1 MKKEEVFCLFEKLI
15 LYSPIIILI
24 LSYILKFFWLR
35 FSIFVDELI
44 SGDKIKYFSHILFW
58 SIISYIYW
66 VCHQYE
72 ILIFQTSDNNLDL
85 VSLVSLVLTIW
96 ASYGVYI
103 GFLQFMAGYDNKEKG
118 TYLGYHKMDFL
129 TKSNVWYHLTN
140 CWEFFG
146 SLLLSIVIPI
156 IVKFN
161 TSVDIRYQYLWQ
173 AIVGFL
179 LILFIFLLKFS
190 LKVVKITIFINKN
203 TDGGLKEVIKSDIEN
218 RYNKYFNKLIKQK
231 FSYGARESYF
241 RQVKM
246 DLSNIDNNTDK
257 IIFLNVVY
265 FANSSSKIIDKIE
278 GYKEWDIVNYKSFIK
293 EKYDLIS
300 HNNCEDDKLISFA
313 ISLFKLDVQIFD
325 KLIKKDIRWIEID
338 NSFESIGITRE
349 KEVLGVEYNPKVR
362 RLGINW
368 YEYSKINN
376 IHFCIFEI
384 LAEMAKNKLAISQL
398 VNLIQERFSQNF
410 SRGSYW
416 ETNNTDKLFVFEK
429 SISDSSLLISKEDFK
444 RIEKID
450 VFYSSTYPEIESNS
464 DTSNIYFLLHSNIIK
479 IDFHFKNGG
488 QYYVKRNEIRDYY
501 NEYEEK
507 VWNILFDKYSYSD
520 DLSDVFLPN
529 LREPEIIL
537 DSFGDRDEIVIRD
550 YDNKLGYSRICFK
563 YLTDNYDY
571 VDSSTSNFTNLLEI
585 VKTMSVNY
593 RGAFA
598 LYQLLYPEN
607 RNWDSSVEN
616 YLEILSEVLSSR
628 REERGKIYND
638 IVSIITEIEYGKG
651 LDEKVLGKVFE
662 TKDIEL
668 IDDEFLKDFKG
679 IPNLKLIVVQS
690 ILSTH
695 TYGFRSIEL
704 QDRWEKQD
712 LVEQYIRGLSITPN
726 LFPSYTDDNKTL
738 NSSMSEFLL
747 KNMELL
753 TSYDFGKLPLSSLL
767 LFEKLLHRK
776 WWGDN
781 KHDEQEFMVNLI
793 KEKVEYR
800 LSGYRYNLDRSLL
813 KFFTLKLIEGQ
824 GNQYL
829 RIVNEKDFKKEF
841 KFSLLNHLKRNQLT
855 LDMYLD
861 GITDE
866 LKKYDCIMIGIYE
879 RELIK
884 REVEKIIFSNYFSLE

>member
-638 IVSIITEIEYGKG
+638 VVSIITEIEYGKG

>member
-1 MKKEEVFCLFEKLI
+1 
-15 LYSPIIILI
+15 
-24 LSYILKFFWLR
+24 
-35 FSIFVDELI
+35 
-44 SGDKIKYFSHILFW
+44 
-58 SIISYIYW
+58 
-66 VCHQYE
+66 
-72 ILIFQTSDNNLDL
+72 
-85 VSLVSLVLTIW
+85 
-96 ASYGVYI
+96 
-103 GFLQFMAGYDNKEKG
+103 MAGYDNKEKG

-338 NSFESIGITRE
+338 NSFESLGITRK

-507 VWNILFDKYSYSD
+507 VWNILFDKYSDSD

-563 YLTDNYDY
+563 YLTYNYDY

-800 LSGYRYNLDRSLL
+800 LSGYRYSLDRSLL
-813 KFFTLKLIEGQ
+813 KFFTLKLTEGQ

-861 GITDE
+861 GIADE
-866 LKKYDCIMIGIYE
+866 LKKYDSVMIGIYE
-879 RELIK
+879 KELIK
-884 REVEKIIFSNYFSLE
+884 REVEKIIFENYLSLE

>member
-1 MKKEEVFCLFEKLI
+1 MFEKLI
-15 LYSPIIILI
+15 LYSPIIILV

-103 GFLQFMAGYDNKEKG
+103 GFLQFMAGYDNKENG

-161 TSVDIRYQYLWQ
+161 TSVDIRYQYIWQ

-203 TDGGLKEVIKSDIEN
+203 TDGGLKEVIKSDIKN

-313 ISLFKLDVQIFD
+313 ISLFKIDVQIFD

-338 NSFESIGITRE
+338 NSFESLGITRK

-362 RLGINW
+362 RRRLGINW
-368 YEYSKINN
+368 YEYSRINN
-376 IHFCIFEI
+376 IHFCMFEI

-398 VNLIQERFSQNF
+398 VNLIQERFSQNV
-410 SRGSYW
+410 SRGGYW

-464 DTSNIYFLLHSNIIK
+464 DTSNIYFSLHSNIIK

-501 NEYEEK
+501 NEYEEN
-507 VWNILFDKYSYSD
+507 VWNILFDKYENLD
-520 DLSDVFLPN
+520 NLSDVFLPN
-529 LREPEIIL
+529 LKEPEIIL
-537 DSFGDRDEIVIRD
+537 DSFGGRDEIVIRD

-563 YLTDNYDY
+563 YLTDNFDY

-607 RNWDSSVEN
+607 QNWDSSVEN
-616 YLEILSEVLSSR
+616 YIEILSEVLSSR

-638 IVSIITEIEYGKG
+638 MVSIITEIEYGKSLG
-651 LDEKVLGKVFE
+651 EKVLGKVFE
-662 TKDIEL
+662 TKDIEF

-679 IPNLKLIVVQS
+679 IPKLKLIVVQS
-690 ILSTH
+690 ILSNH

-704 QDRWEKQD
+704 QDRWKKKD

-726 LFPSYTDDNKTL
+726 LFPIYNDNKTL
-738 NSSMSEFLL
+738 NLFMSEFLL

-753 TSYDFGKLPLSSLL
+753 TSYDFGKLPLSSIL
-767 LFEKLLHRK
+767 LFEQLLHWK
-776 WWGDN
+776 WREDN
-781 KHDEQEFMVNLI
+781 KHDEQEFMVKLI
-793 KEKVEYR
+793 KEKVEHR
-800 LSGYRYNLDRSLL
+800 FNLDRSLL
-813 KFFTLKLIEGQ
+813 KFFTLKLTEGQ
-824 GNQYL
+824 GKHYL
-829 RIVNEKDFKKEF
+829 KIVNEKEFKKGF
-841 KFSLLNHLKRNQLT
+841 KFALLNHLKRNQLT

-861 GITDE
+861 GIADE
-866 LKKYDCIMIGIYE
+866 LKKYDSVMIGIYE
-879 RELIK
+879 KELIK
-884 REVEKIIFSNYFSLE
+884 REVEKIIFENYLSLE

>member
-1 MKKEEVFCLFEKLI
+1 MFEKLI

-638 IVSIITEIEYGKG
+638 VVSIITEIEYGKG

>member
-1 MKKEEVFCLFEKLI
+1 MKKEEVFCLYEKLI

-338 NSFESIGITRE
+338 NSFESLGITRK

-507 VWNILFDKYSYSD
+507 VWNILFDKYSDSD

-563 YLTDNYDY
+563 YLTYNYDY

-800 LSGYRYNLDRSLL
+800 LSGYRYSLDRSLL
-813 KFFTLKLIEGQ
+813 KFFTLKLTEGQ

-861 GITDE
+861 GIADE
-866 LKKYDCIMIGIYE
+866 L
-879 RELIK
+879 
-884 REVEKIIFSNYFSLE
+884 

>member
-1 MKKEEVFCLFEKLI
+1 MFCLYEKLI

-338 NSFESIGITRE
+338 NSFESLGITRK

-507 VWNILFDKYSYSD
+507 VWNILFDKYSDSD

-563 YLTDNYDY
+563 YLTYNYDY

-638 IVSIITEIEYGKG
+638 IVSIITEIKYGKG

-753 TSYDFGKLPLSSLL
+753 TSYDFGKLSLSSLL

-800 LSGYRYNLDRSLL
+800 LSGYRYSLDRSLL
-813 KFFTLKLIEGQ
+813 KFFTLKLTEGQ

-861 GITDE
+861 GIADE
-866 LKKYDCIMIGIYE
+866 LKKYDSVMIGIYE
-879 RELIK
+879 KELIK
-884 REVEKIIFSNYFSLE
+884 REVEKIIFENYLSLE

>member
-1 MKKEEVFCLFEKLI
+1 MFCLFEKLI

-161 TSVDIRYQYLWQ
+161 TSIDIRYQYLWQ

-265 FANSSSKIIDKIE
+265 FTNSSSKIIDKVE

-338 NSFESIGITRE
+338 NSFESLGITRK
-349 KEVLGVEYNPKVR
+349 KEVLGVEYNSKVR

-507 VWNILFDKYSYSD
+507 VWNILFDKYSDSD

-753 TSYDFGKLPLSSLL
+753 TSYDFGQLPLSSLL

-800 LSGYRYNLDRSLL
+800 LSGYRYSLERSLL
-813 KFFTLKLIEGQ
+813 KFFTLKLTEGQ

-829 RIVNEKDFKKEF
+829 RVVNEKDFKKEF

>member
-1 MKKEEVFCLFEKLI
+1 MFCLFEKLI
-15 LYSPIIILI
+15 LYSPITILV

-85 VSLVSLVLTIW
+85 ASLVSLVLTIW

-103 GFLQFMAGYDNKEKG
+103 GFLQFMAGYDNKENG

-129 TKSNVWYHLTN
+129 TKSNIWYHLTN

-161 TSVDIRYQYLWQ
+161 TSVDIRYQYIWQ

-265 FANSSSKIIDKIE
+265 FAASSSTIIENIK

-293 EKYDLIS
+293 DKYDLIS
-300 HNNCEDDKLISFA
+300 HINCEDDTLNSFV

-325 KLIKKDIRWIEID
+325 KLNTKNISWIESD
-338 NSFESIGITRE
+338 YNFESIGIYN
-349 KEVLGVEYNPKVR
+349 KKSILGVELNKKIR
-362 RLGINW
+362 RPSINSF
-368 YEYSKINN
+368 EYSDINN
-376 IHFCIFEI
+376 IHIYMFKKI
-384 LAEMAKNKLAISQL
+384 AERAKNKQAISQL
-398 VNLIQERFSQNF
+398 VNLIQERFSQNV

-429 SISDSSLLISKEDFK
+429 SISDSSLRISKEDFG
-444 RIEKID
+444 RIEKMD

-464 DTSNIYFLLHSNIIK
+464 DANSVYFSLHSNIIK
-479 IDFHFKNGG
+479 IDFHFKNDG

-507 VWNILFDKYSYSD
+507 IWNILFDKYSDSD

-537 DSFGDRDEIVIRD
+537 ESFGGRDEIVIRD
-550 YDNKLGYSRICFK
+550 YDNKLGYSRLCFK
-563 YLTDNYDY
+563 YLTDNYEY

-616 YLEILSEVLSSR
+616 YVEILSEVLSSR

-638 IVSIITEIEYGKG
+638 MVSIITEIEYGKSLG
-651 LDEKVLGKVFE
+651 VKVLGKVFE

-679 IPNLKLIVVQS
+679 IPKLKLIVVQS

-726 LFPSYTDDNKTL
+726 LFPSYTDDYKTL

-747 KNMELL
+747 KNMEVL
-753 TSYDFGKLPLSSLL
+753 TSYDFAKLPLSSVL
-767 LFEKLLHRK
+767 LFEKLLHWK
-776 WWGDN
+776 WWR
-781 KHDEQEFMVNLI
+781 DEKRDEKEFMVNLI
-793 KEKVEYR
+793 KEKASCNKY
-800 LSGYRYNLDRSLL
+800 SLDGSLL
-813 KFFTLKLIEGQ
+813 KFFTLKLTEGQ
-824 GNQYL
+824 GDQYL
-829 RIVNEKDFKKEF
+829 SVVNDKDFKKEF
-841 KFSLLNHLKRNQLT
+841 KFALLNHLKRSQLT
-855 LDMYLD
+855 LNTYLD
-861 GITDE
+861 GIADE
-866 LKKYDCIMIGIYE
+866 LKKYDSVMIGIYE
-879 RELIK
+879 KELIK
-884 REVEKIIFSNYFSLE
+884 REVEKIIFENYLSLE

>member
-1 MKKEEVFCLFEKLI
+1 MFEKLI

-450 VFYSSTYPEIESNS
+450 VFYSSTYPEIEFNY

-813 KFFTLKLIEGQ
+813 KFFTLKLTEGQ

>member
-1 MKKEEVFCLFEKLI
+1 A
-15 LYSPIIILI
+15 
-24 LSYILKFFWLR
+24 
-35 FSIFVDELI
+35 
-44 SGDKIKYFSHILFW
+44 
-58 SIISYIYW
+58 
-66 VCHQYE
+66 
-72 ILIFQTSDNNLDL
+72 T
-85 VSLVSLVLTIW
+85 
-96 ASYGVYI
+96 
-103 GFLQFMAGYDNKEKG
+103 
-118 TYLGYHKMDFL
+118 
-129 TKSNVWYHLTN
+129 
-140 CWEFFG
+140 
-146 SLLLSIVIPI
+146 
-156 IVKFN
+156 
-161 TSVDIRYQYLWQ
+161 
-173 AIVGFL
+173 
-179 LILFIFLLKFS
+179 
-190 LKVVKITIFINKN
+190 
-203 TDGGLKEVIKSDIEN
+203 
-218 RYNKYFNKLIKQK
+218 
-231 FSYGARESYF
+231 
-241 RQVKM
+241 
-246 DLSNIDNNTDK
+246 
-257 IIFLNVVY
+257 
-265 FANSSSKIIDKIE
+265 SSSKIIDKIE

-325 KLIKKDIRWIEID
+325 KLIKKDIHWIEID
-338 NSFESIGITRE
+338 NSFESLGITRK
-349 KEVLGVEYNPKVR
+349 KEALGVDYNPKVR
-362 RLGINW
+362 RFGIDW

-376 IHFCIFEI
+376 IHFCMFEI

-398 VNLIQERFSQNF
+398 VNLIQEKFSQND

-416 ETNNTDKLFVFEK
+416 ETNNTDKLFIFEK

-450 VFYSSTYPEIESNS
+450 VFYSSSYPEIESNS
-464 DTSNIYFLLHSNIIK
+464 DVSNIYFLLHSNIIK

-507 VWNILFDKYSYSD
+507 VWNILFDKYSDSD

-628 REERGKIYND
+628 REERGKIYYD
-638 IVSIITEIEYGKG
+638 IVSIITEIEYGKS

-668 IDDEFLKDFKG
+668 IDDKFLKDFKG
-679 IPNLKLIVVQS
+679 IPKLKLIVVQS

-695 TYGFRSIEL
+695 TNGFRSIEL

-712 LVEQYIRGLSITPN
+712 LVEQYIRGLSKTPN
-726 LFPSYTDDNKTL
+726 LFSSYTGDNKTL
-738 NSSMSEFLL
+738 NSTMCEFLL
-747 KNMELL
+747 NNIELL
-753 TSYDFGKLPLSSLL
+753 TPYDFGNLPLSSIL

-776 WWGDN
+776 WSMD
-781 KHDEQEFMVNLI
+781 KRYDEKVFFVNII
-793 KEKVEYR
+793 KEKDEYR
-800 LSGYRYNLDRSLL
+800 LSRYRYSLDGSLL
-813 KFFTLKLIEGQ
+813 KFFTLKLTESQ

-829 RIVNEKDFKKEF
+829 RIVNDKNFKKEF
-841 KFSLLNHLKRNQLT
+841 KFALLNHLKRNQLT

-861 GITDE
+861 GIANE
-866 LKKYDCIMIGIYE
+866 LKKYDSVMIGIYE
-879 RELIK
+879 KELIK
-884 REVEKIIFSNYFSLE
+884 REVEKIIFENYLSLE

>member
-1 MKKEEVFCLFEKLI
+1 MYEKLI

-338 NSFESIGITRE
+338 NSFESLGITRK

-507 VWNILFDKYSYSD
+507 VWNILFDKYSDSD

-563 YLTDNYDY
+563 YLTYNYDY

-800 LSGYRYNLDRSLL
+800 LSGYRYSLDRSLL
-813 KFFTLKLIEGQ
+813 KFFTLKLTEGQ

-861 GITDE
+861 GIADE
-866 LKKYDCIMIGIYE
+866 L
-879 RELIK
+879 
-884 REVEKIIFSNYFSLE
+884 

>member
-1 MKKEEVFCLFEKLI
+1 MFCLFEKLI

-66 VCHQYE
+66 VCNQYE

-161 TSVDIRYQYLWQ
+161 TSIDIRYQYLWQ

-203 TDGGLKEVIKSDIEN
+203 TDGGLKAVIKSDIEN

-265 FANSSSKIIDKIE
+265 FTNSSSKIIDKVE

-338 NSFESIGITRE
+338 NSFESLGITRK
-349 KEVLGVEYNPKVR
+349 KEVLGVEYNSKVR

-507 VWNILFDKYSYSD
+507 VWNILFDKYSDSD

-753 TSYDFGKLPLSSLL
+753 TSYDFGQLPLSSLL

-800 LSGYRYNLDRSLL
+800 LSGYRYSLERSLL
-813 KFFTLKLIEGQ
+813 KFFTLKLTEGQ

-829 RIVNEKDFKKEF
+829 RVVNEKDFKKEF

>member
-246 DLSNIDNNTDK
+246 DLSNIDDNTDK

-416 ETNNTDKLFVFEK
+416 ETNNTDKLIVFEK

-450 VFYSSTYPEIESNS
+450 VFYSSTYPEIEFNY

-813 KFFTLKLIEGQ
+813 KFFTLKLTEGQ

>member
-1 MKKEEVFCLFEKLI
+1 MFCLYEKLI

-338 NSFESIGITRE
+338 NSFESLGITRK

-507 VWNILFDKYSYSD
+507 VWNILFDKYSDSD

-563 YLTDNYDY
+563 YLTYNYDY

-800 LSGYRYNLDRSLL
+800 LSGYRYSLDRSLL
-813 KFFTLKLIEGQ
+813 KFFTLKLTEGQ

-861 GITDE
+861 GIADE
-866 LKKYDCIMIGIYE
+866 LKKYDSVMIGIYE
-879 RELIK
+879 KELIK
-884 REVEKIIFSNYFSLE
+884 REVEKIIFENYLSLE

>member
-1 MKKEEVFCLFEKLI
+1 MYEKLI

-338 NSFESIGITRE
+338 NSFESLGITRK

-507 VWNILFDKYSYSD
+507 VWNILFDKYSDSD

-563 YLTDNYDY
+563 YLTYNYDY

-800 LSGYRYNLDRSLL
+800 LSGYRYSLDRSLL
-813 KFFTLKLIEGQ
+813 KFFTLKLTEGQ

-861 GITDE
+861 GIADE
-866 LKKYDCIMIGIYE
+866 LKKYDSVMIGIYE
-879 RELIK
+879 KELIK
-884 REVEKIIFSNYFSLE
+884 REVEKIIFENYLSLE

>member
-1 MKKEEVFCLFEKLI
+1 MFEKLI
-15 LYSPIIILI
+15 LYSPIIILV

-103 GFLQFMAGYDNKEKG
+103 GFLQFMAGYDNKENG

-161 TSVDIRYQYLWQ
+161 TSVDIRYQYIWQ

-203 TDGGLKEVIKSDIEN
+203 TDGGLKEVIKSDIKN

-313 ISLFKLDVQIFD
+313 ISLFKIDVQIFD

-338 NSFESIGITRE
+338 NSFESLGITRK

-362 RLGINW
+362 RRRLGINW
-368 YEYSKINN
+368 YEYSRINN
-376 IHFCIFEI
+376 IHFCMFEI

-398 VNLIQERFSQNF
+398 VNLIQERFSQNV
-410 SRGSYW
+410 SRGGYW

-464 DTSNIYFLLHSNIIK
+464 DTSNIYFSLHSNIIK

-501 NEYEEK
+501 NEYEEN
-507 VWNILFDKYSYSD
+507 VWNILFDKYENLD
-520 DLSDVFLPN
+520 NLSDVFLPN
-529 LREPEIIL
+529 LKEPEIIL
-537 DSFGDRDEIVIRD
+537 DSFGGRDEIVIRD

-563 YLTDNYDY
+563 YLTDNFDY

-607 RNWDSSVEN
+607 QNWDSSVEN
-616 YLEILSEVLSSR
+616 YIEILSEVLSSR

-638 IVSIITEIEYGKG
+638 MVSIITEIEYGKSLG
-651 LDEKVLGKVFE
+651 EKVLGKVFE
-662 TKDIEL
+662 TKDIEF

-679 IPNLKLIVVQS
+679 IPKLKLIVVQS
-690 ILSTH
+690 ILSNH

-704 QDRWEKQD
+704 QDRWEKKD

-726 LFPSYTDDNKTL
+726 LFPIYNDKTL
-738 NSSMSEFLL
+738 NLSMSEFLL

-753 TSYDFGKLPLSSLL
+753 TSYDFGKLPLSSIL
-767 LFEKLLHRK
+767 LFEQLLHWK
-776 WWGDN
+776 WWEDN
-781 KHDEQEFMVNLI
+781 KHDEQEFMVKLI
-793 KEKVEYR
+793 KEKVEHR
-800 LSGYRYNLDRSLL
+800 FNLDRSLL
-813 KFFTLKLIEGQ
+813 KFFTLKLTEGQ
-824 GNQYL
+824 GKHYL
-829 RIVNEKDFKKEF
+829 KIVNEKEFKKGF
-841 KFSLLNHLKRNQLT
+841 KFALLNHLKRNQLT

-861 GITDE
+861 GIADE
-866 LKKYDCIMIGIYE
+866 LKKYDSVMIGIYE
-879 RELIK
+879 KELIK
-884 REVEKIIFSNYFSLE
+884 REVEKIIFENYLSLE

>member
-1 MKKEEVFCLFEKLI
+1 MFCLFEKLI

-161 TSVDIRYQYLWQ
+161 TSIDIRYQYLWQ

-203 TDGGLKEVIKSDIEN
+203 TDGGLKAVIKSDIEN

-265 FANSSSKIIDKIE
+265 FTNSSSKIIDKVE

-338 NSFESIGITRE
+338 NSFESLGITRK
-349 KEVLGVEYNPKVR
+349 KEVLGVEYNSKVR

-507 VWNILFDKYSYSD
+507 VWNILFDKYSDSD

-753 TSYDFGKLPLSSLL
+753 TSYDFGQLPLSSLL

-800 LSGYRYNLDRSLL
+800 LSGYRYSLERSLL
-813 KFFTLKLIEGQ
+813 KFFTLKLTEGQ

-829 RIVNEKDFKKEF
+829 RVVNEKDFKKEF

-884 REVEKIIFSNYFSLE
+884 RELEKIIFSNYFSLE

>member
-265 FANSSSKIIDKIE
+265 FTNSSSKIIDKVE

-338 NSFESIGITRE
+338 NSFESLGITRK
-349 KEVLGVEYNPKVR
+349 KEVLGVEYNSKVR

-507 VWNILFDKYSYSD
+507 VWNILFDKYSDSD

-800 LSGYRYNLDRSLL
+800 LSGYRYSLDRSLL
-813 KFFTLKLIEGQ
+813 KFFTLKLTEGQ

>member
-1 MKKEEVFCLFEKLI
+1 MYEKLI

-72 ILIFQTSDNNLDL
+72 ILIFQTSDTNLDL

-338 NSFESIGITRE
+338 NSFESLGITRK

-507 VWNILFDKYSYSD
+507 VWNILFDKYSDSD

-800 LSGYRYNLDRSLL
+800 LSGYRYSLDRSLL
-813 KFFTLKLIEGQ
+813 KFFTLKLTEGQ

-861 GITDE
+861 GIADE
-866 LKKYDCIMIGIYE
+866 LKKYDSVMIGIYE
-879 RELIK
+879 KELIK
-884 REVEKIIFSNYFSLE
+884 REVEKIIFENYLSLE

>member
-1 MKKEEVFCLFEKLI
+1 M
-15 LYSPIIILI
+15 
-24 LSYILKFFWLR
+24 SYILKFFWLR

-103 GFLQFMAGYDNKEKG
+103 GFLQFMAGYDNKENG

-161 TSVDIRYQYLWQ
+161 TSVDIRYQYIWQ

-203 TDGGLKEVIKSDIEN
+203 TDGGLKEVIKSDIKN

-313 ISLFKLDVQIFD
+313 ISLFKIDVQIFD

-338 NSFESIGITRE
+338 NSFESLGITRK

-362 RLGINW
+362 RRRLGINW
-368 YEYSKINN
+368 YEYSRINN
-376 IHFCIFEI
+376 IHFCMFEI

-398 VNLIQERFSQNF
+398 VNLIQERFSQNV
-410 SRGSYW
+410 SRGGYW

-464 DTSNIYFLLHSNIIK
+464 DTSNIYFSLHSNIIK

-501 NEYEEK
+501 NEYEEN
-507 VWNILFDKYSYSD
+507 VWNILFDKYENLD
-520 DLSDVFLPN
+520 NLSDVFLPN
-529 LREPEIIL
+529 LKEPEIIL
-537 DSFGDRDEIVIRD
+537 DSFGGRDEIVIRD

-563 YLTDNYDY
+563 YLTDNFDY

-607 RNWDSSVEN
+607 QNWDSSVEN
-616 YLEILSEVLSSR
+616 YIEILSEVLSSR

-638 IVSIITEIEYGKG
+638 MVSIITEIEYGKSLG
-651 LDEKVLGKVFE
+651 EKVLGKVFE
-662 TKDIEL
+662 TKDIEF

-679 IPNLKLIVVQS
+679 IPKLKLIVVQS
-690 ILSTH
+690 ILSNH

-704 QDRWEKQD
+704 QDRWEKKD

-726 LFPSYTDDNKTL
+726 LFPIYNDNKTL
-738 NSSMSEFLL
+738 NLFMSEFLL

-753 TSYDFGKLPLSSLL
+753 TSYDFGKLPLSSIL
-767 LFEKLLHRK
+767 LFEQLLHWK
-776 WWGDN
+776 WREDN
-781 KHDEQEFMVNLI
+781 KHDEQEFMVKLI
-793 KEKVEYR
+793 KEKVEHR
-800 LSGYRYNLDRSLL
+800 FNLDRSLL
-813 KFFTLKLIEGQ
+813 KFFTLKLTEGQ
-824 GNQYL
+824 GKHYL
-829 RIVNEKDFKKEF
+829 KIVNEKEFKKGF
-841 KFSLLNHLKRNQLT
+841 KFALLNHLKRNQLT

-861 GITDE
+861 GIADE
-866 LKKYDCIMIGIYE
+866 LKKYDSVMIGIYE
-879 RELIK
+879 KELIK
-884 REVEKIIFSNYFSLE
+884 REVEKIIFENYLSLE

>member
-1 MKKEEVFCLFEKLI
+1 MFEKLI
-15 LYSPIIILI
+15 LYSPIIILV

-72 ILIFQTSDNNLDL
+72 ILIFQTSYNNLDL

-103 GFLQFMAGYDNKEKG
+103 GFLQFMAGYDNKENG

-161 TSVDIRYQYLWQ
+161 TSVDIRYQYIWQ

-203 TDGGLKEVIKSDIEN
+203 TDGGLKEVIKSDIKN

-313 ISLFKLDVQIFD
+313 ISLFKIDVQIFD

-338 NSFESIGITRE
+338 NSFESLGITRK

-362 RLGINW
+362 RRRLGINW
-368 YEYSKINN
+368 YEYSRINN
-376 IHFCIFEI
+376 IHFCMFEI

-398 VNLIQERFSQNF
+398 VNLIQERFSQNV
-410 SRGSYW
+410 SRGGYW

-464 DTSNIYFLLHSNIIK
+464 DTSNIYFSLHSNIIK

-501 NEYEEK
+501 NEYEEN
-507 VWNILFDKYSYSD
+507 VWNILFDKYENLD
-520 DLSDVFLPN
+520 NLSDVFLPN
-529 LREPEIIL
+529 LKEPEIIL
-537 DSFGDRDEIVIRD
+537 DSFGGRDEIVIRD

-563 YLTDNYDY
+563 YLTDNFDY

-607 RNWDSSVEN
+607 QNWDSSVEN
-616 YLEILSEVLSSR
+616 YIEILSEVLSSR

-638 IVSIITEIEYGKG
+638 MVSIITEIEYGKSLG
-651 LDEKVLGKVFE
+651 EKVLGKVFE
-662 TKDIEL
+662 TKDIEF

-679 IPNLKLIVVQS
+679 IPKLKLIVVQS
-690 ILSTH
+690 ILSNH
-695 TYGFRSIEL
+695 TYGFISIEL
-704 QDRWEKQD
+704 QDRWKKKD

-726 LFPSYTDDNKTL
+726 LFPIYTNDNKTL
-738 NSSMSEFLL
+738 NLSMSEFLL

-753 TSYDFGKLPLSSLL
+753 TSYDFGKLPLSSIL
-767 LFEKLLHRK
+767 LFEQLLHWK
-776 WWGDN
+776 WWEDN
-781 KHDEQEFMVNLI
+781 KHDEQEFMVKLI
-793 KEKVEYR
+793 KEKVEHR
-800 LSGYRYNLDRSLL
+800 FNLDRSLL
-813 KFFTLKLIEGQ
+813 KFFTLKLTEGQ
-824 GNQYL
+824 GKHYL
-829 RIVNEKDFKKEF
+829 KIVNEKEFKKGF
-841 KFSLLNHLKRNQLT
+841 KFALLNHLKRNQLT

-861 GITDE
+861 GIADE
-866 LKKYDCIMIGIYE
+866 LKKYDSVMIGIYE
-879 RELIK
+879 KELIK
-884 REVEKIIFSNYFSLE
+884 REVEKIIFENYLSLE

>member
-1 MKKEEVFCLFEKLI
+1 MFCLYEKLI

-338 NSFESIGITRE
+338 NSFESLGITRK

-507 VWNILFDKYSYSD
+507 VWNILFDKYSDSD

-563 YLTDNYDY
+563 YLTYNYDY

-726 LFPSYTDDNKTL
+726 LFPSYTDDNKIL

-800 LSGYRYNLDRSLL
+800 LSGYRYSLDRSLL
-813 KFFTLKLIEGQ
+813 KFFTLKLTEGQ

-861 GITDE
+861 GIADE
-866 LKKYDCIMIGIYE
+866 LKKYDSVMIGIYE
-879 RELIK
+879 KELIK
-884 REVEKIIFSNYFSLE
+884 REVEKIIFENYLSLE

>member
-1 MKKEEVFCLFEKLI
+1 
-15 LYSPIIILI
+15 
-24 LSYILKFFWLR
+24 
-35 FSIFVDELI
+35 
-44 SGDKIKYFSHILFW
+44 
-58 SIISYIYW
+58 
-66 VCHQYE
+66 
-72 ILIFQTSDNNLDL
+72 
-85 VSLVSLVLTIW
+85 
-96 ASYGVYI
+96 
-103 GFLQFMAGYDNKEKG
+103 
-118 TYLGYHKMDFL
+118 MDFL

-265 FANSSSKIIDKIE
+265 FTNSSSKIIDKVE

-338 NSFESIGITRE
+338 NSFESLGITRK
-349 KEVLGVEYNPKVR
+349 KEVLGVEYNSKVR

-507 VWNILFDKYSYSD
+507 VWNILFDKYSDSD

-800 LSGYRYNLDRSLL
+800 LSGYRYSLDRSLL
-813 KFFTLKLIEGQ
+813 KFFTLKLTEGQ

>member
-1 MKKEEVFCLFEKLI
+1 MFCLFEKLI

-96 ASYGVYI
+96 ASVYI

-161 TSVDIRYQYLWQ
+161 TSIDIRYQYLWQ

-265 FANSSSKIIDKIE
+265 FTNSSSKIIDKVE

-338 NSFESIGITRE
+338 NSFESLGITRK
-349 KEVLGVEYNPKVR
+349 KEVLGVEYNSKVR

-507 VWNILFDKYSYSD
+507 VWNILFDKYSDSD

-753 TSYDFGKLPLSSLL
+753 TSYDFGQLPLSSLL

-800 LSGYRYNLDRSLL
+800 LSGYRYSLERSLL
-813 KFFTLKLIEGQ
+813 KFFTLKLTEGQ

-829 RIVNEKDFKKEF
+829 RVVNEKDFKKEF

>member
-1 MKKEEVFCLFEKLI
+1 MKKEEVFCLYEKLI

-338 NSFESIGITRE
+338 NSFESLGITRK

-507 VWNILFDKYSYSD
+507 VWNILFDKYSDSD

-563 YLTDNYDY
+563 YLTYNYDY

-800 LSGYRYNLDRSLL
+800 LSGYRYSLDRSLL
-813 KFFTLKLIEGQ
+813 KFFTLKLTEGQ

-861 GITDE
+861 GIADE
-866 LKKYDCIMIGIYE
+866 LKKYDSVMIGIYE
-879 RELIK
+879 KELIK
-884 REVEKIIFSNYFSLE
+884 REVEKIIFENYLSLE

>member
-161 TSVDIRYQYLWQ
+161 TSIDIRYQYLWQ

-203 TDGGLKEVIKSDIEN
+203 TDGGLKAVIKSDIEN

-265 FANSSSKIIDKIE
+265 FTNSSSKIIDKVE

-338 NSFESIGITRE
+338 NSFESLGITRK
-349 KEVLGVEYNPKVR
+349 KEVLGVEYNSKVR

-507 VWNILFDKYSYSD
+507 VWNILFDKYSDSD

-753 TSYDFGKLPLSSLL
+753 TSYDFGQLPLSSLL

-800 LSGYRYNLDRSLL
+800 LSGYRYSLERSLL
-813 KFFTLKLIEGQ
+813 KFFTLKLTEGQ

-829 RIVNEKDFKKEF
+829 RVVNEKDFKKEF

>member
-1 MKKEEVFCLFEKLI
+1 MKKEEVFCLYEKLI

-338 NSFESIGITRE
+338 NSFESLGITRK

-507 VWNILFDKYSYSD
+507 VWNILFDKYSDSD

-563 YLTDNYDY
+563 YLTYNYDY

-638 IVSIITEIEYGKG
+638 IVSIITEIKYGKG

-753 TSYDFGKLPLSSLL
+753 TSYDFGKLSLSSLL

-800 LSGYRYNLDRSLL
+800 LSGYRYSLDRSLL
-813 KFFTLKLIEGQ
+813 KFFTLKLTEGQ

-861 GITDE
+861 GIADE
-866 LKKYDCIMIGIYE
+866 LKKYDSVMIGIYE
-879 RELIK
+879 KELIK
-884 REVEKIIFSNYFSLE
+884 REVEKIIFENYLSLE

>member
-1 MKKEEVFCLFEKLI
+1 MFCLFEKLI

-638 IVSIITEIEYGKG
+638 VVSIITEIEYGKG

>member
-1 MKKEEVFCLFEKLI
+1 MFEKLI
-15 LYSPIIILI
+15 LYSPIIILV

-103 GFLQFMAGYDNKEKG
+103 GFLQFMAGYDNKENG

-161 TSVDIRYQYLWQ
+161 TSVDIRYQYIWQ

-203 TDGGLKEVIKSDIEN
+203 TDGGLKEVIKSDIKN

-278 GYKEWDIVNYKSFIK
+278 GYKEWDIVNYKSFTK

-313 ISLFKLDVQIFD
+313 ISLFKIDVQIFD

-338 NSFESIGITRE
+338 NSFESLGITRK

-362 RLGINW
+362 RRRLGINW
-368 YEYSKINN
+368 YEYSRINN
-376 IHFCIFEI
+376 IHFCMFEI

-398 VNLIQERFSQNF
+398 VNLIQERFSQNV
-410 SRGSYW
+410 SRGGYW

-450 VFYSSTYPEIESNS
+450 VFYSSIYPEIESNS
-464 DTSNIYFLLHSNIIK
+464 DTSNIYFSLHSNIIK

-501 NEYEEK
+501 NEYEEN
-507 VWNILFDKYSYSD
+507 VWNILFDKYENLD
-520 DLSDVFLPN
+520 NLSDVFLPN
-529 LREPEIIL
+529 LKEPEIIL
-537 DSFGDRDEIVIRD
+537 DSFGGRDEIVIRD

-563 YLTDNYDY
+563 YLTDNFDY

-607 RNWDSSVEN
+607 QNWDSSVEN
-616 YLEILSEVLSSR
+616 YIEILSEVLSSR

-638 IVSIITEIEYGKG
+638 MVSIITEIEYGKSLG
-651 LDEKVLGKVFE
+651 EKVLGKVFE
-662 TKDIEL
+662 TKDIEF

-679 IPNLKLIVVQS
+679 IPKLKLIVVQS
-690 ILSTH
+690 ILSNH

-704 QDRWEKQD
+704 QDRWEKKD

-726 LFPSYTDDNKTL
+726 LFPIYNDNKTL
-738 NSSMSEFLL
+738 NLFMSEFLL

-753 TSYDFGKLPLSSLL
+753 TSYDFGKLPLSSIL
-767 LFEKLLHRK
+767 LFEQLLHWK
-776 WWGDN
+776 WQEDN
-781 KHDEQEFMVNLI
+781 KHDEQEFMVKLI
-793 KEKVEYR
+793 KEKVEHR
-800 LSGYRYNLDRSLL
+800 FNLDRSLL
-813 KFFTLKLIEGQ
+813 KFFTLKLTEGQ
-824 GNQYL
+824 GKHYL
-829 RIVNEKDFKKEF
+829 KIVNEKEFKKGF
-841 KFSLLNHLKRNQLT
+841 KFALLNHLKRNQLT

-861 GITDE
+861 GIADE
-866 LKKYDCIMIGIYE
+866 LKKYDSVMIGIYE
-879 RELIK
+879 KELIK
-884 REVEKIIFSNYFSLE
+884 REVEKIIFENYLSLE

>member
-1 MKKEEVFCLFEKLI
+1 MFEKLI

-96 ASYGVYI
+96 ASVYI

-161 TSVDIRYQYLWQ
+161 TSIDIRYQYLWQ

-265 FANSSSKIIDKIE
+265 FTNSSSKIIDKVE

-338 NSFESIGITRE
+338 NSFESLGITRK
-349 KEVLGVEYNPKVR
+349 KEVLGVEYNSKVR

-507 VWNILFDKYSYSD
+507 VWNILFDKYSDSD

-753 TSYDFGKLPLSSLL
+753 TSYDFGQLPLSSLL

-800 LSGYRYNLDRSLL
+800 LSGYRYSLERSLL
-813 KFFTLKLIEGQ
+813 KFFTLKLTEGQ

-829 RIVNEKDFKKEF
+829 RVVNEKDFKKEF

>member
-1 MKKEEVFCLFEKLI
+1 M
-15 LYSPIIILI
+15 
-24 LSYILKFFWLR
+24 
-35 FSIFVDELI
+35 
-44 SGDKIKYFSHILFW
+44 
-58 SIISYIYW
+58 
-66 VCHQYE
+66 
-72 ILIFQTSDNNLDL
+72 
-85 VSLVSLVLTIW
+85 TIW

-338 NSFESIGITRE
+338 NSFESLGITRK

-507 VWNILFDKYSYSD
+507 VWNILFDKYSDSD

-563 YLTDNYDY
+563 YLTYNYDY

-800 LSGYRYNLDRSLL
+800 LSGYRYSLDRSLL
-813 KFFTLKLIEGQ
+813 KFFTLKLTEGQ

-861 GITDE
+861 GIADE
-866 LKKYDCIMIGIYE
+866 LKKYDSVMIGIYE
-879 RELIK
+879 KELIK
-884 REVEKIIFSNYFSLE
+884 REVEKIIFENYLSLE

>member
-1 MKKEEVFCLFEKLI
+1 MFCLYEKLI

-72 ILIFQTSDNNLDL
+72 ILIFQTSDTNLDL

-338 NSFESIGITRE
+338 NSFESLGITRK

-507 VWNILFDKYSYSD
+507 VWNILFDKYSDSD

-800 LSGYRYNLDRSLL
+800 LSGYRYSLDRSLL
-813 KFFTLKLIEGQ
+813 KFFTLKLTEGQ

-861 GITDE
+861 GIADE
-866 LKKYDCIMIGIYE
+866 LKKYDSVMIGIYE
-879 RELIK
+879 KELIK
-884 REVEKIIFSNYFSLE
+884 REVEKIIFENYLSLE

>member
-1 MKKEEVFCLFEKLI
+1 MFEKLI
-15 LYSPIIILI
+15 LYSPIIILV

-103 GFLQFMAGYDNKEKG
+103 GFLQFMAGYDNKENG

-161 TSVDIRYQYLWQ
+161 TSVDIRYQYIWQ

-203 TDGGLKEVIKSDIEN
+203 TDGGLKEVIKSDIKN

-313 ISLFKLDVQIFD
+313 ISLFKIDVQIFD

-338 NSFESIGITRE
+338 NSFESLGITRK

-362 RLGINW
+362 RRRLGINW
-368 YEYSKINN
+368 YEYSRINN
-376 IHFCIFEI
+376 IHFCMFEI

-398 VNLIQERFSQNF
+398 VNLIQERFSQNV
-410 SRGSYW
+410 SRGGYW

-464 DTSNIYFLLHSNIIK
+464 DTSNIYFSLHSNIIK

-501 NEYEEK
+501 NEYEEN
-507 VWNILFDKYSYSD
+507 VWNILFDKYENLD
-520 DLSDVFLPN
+520 NLSDVFLPN
-529 LREPEIIL
+529 LKEPEIIL
-537 DSFGDRDEIVIRD
+537 DSFGGRDEIVIRD

-563 YLTDNYDY
+563 YLTDNFDY

-607 RNWDSSVEN
+607 QNWDSSVEN
-616 YLEILSEVLSSR
+616 YIEILSEVLSSR

-638 IVSIITEIEYGKG
+638 MVSIITEIEYGKSLG
-651 LDEKVLGKVFE
+651 EKVLGKVFE
-662 TKDIEL
+662 TKDIEF

-679 IPNLKLIVVQS
+679 IPKLKLIVVQS
-690 ILSTH
+690 ILSNH

-704 QDRWEKQD
+704 QDRWEKKD

-726 LFPSYTDDNKTL
+726 LFPIYNDNKTL
-738 NSSMSEFLL
+738 NLSMSEFLL

-753 TSYDFGKLPLSSLL
+753 TSYDFGKLPLSSIL
-767 LFEKLLHRK
+767 LFEQLLHWK
-776 WWGDN
+776 WWEDN
-781 KHDEQEFMVNLI
+781 KHDEQEFMVKLI
-793 KEKVEYR
+793 KEKVEHR
-800 LSGYRYNLDRSLL
+800 FNLDRSLL
-813 KFFTLKLIEGQ
+813 KFFTLKLTEGQ
-824 GNQYL
+824 GKHYL
-829 RIVNEKDFKKEF
+829 KIVNEKEFKKGF
-841 KFSLLNHLKRNQLT
+841 KFALLNHLKRNQLT

-861 GITDE
+861 GIADE
-866 LKKYDCIMIGIYE
+866 LKKYDSVMIGIYE
-879 RELIK
+879 KELIK
-884 REVEKIIFSNYFSLE
+884 REVEKIIFENYLSLE